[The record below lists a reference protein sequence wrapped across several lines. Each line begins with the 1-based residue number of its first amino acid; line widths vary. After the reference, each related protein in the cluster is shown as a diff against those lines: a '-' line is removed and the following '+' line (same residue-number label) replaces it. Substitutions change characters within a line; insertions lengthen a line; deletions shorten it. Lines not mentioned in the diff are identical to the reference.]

1 MAKTVID
8 GDKSY
13 ALYDQYGDNSMDP
26 IGPVGIIP
34 MVNSTEL
41 SAEVNDRLYKR
52 RVAYQS
58 EALKTESNTFL
69 RKDYTI
75 SADYSRYTTGEG
87 RVVILNSVRGHDV
100 FILCDVLNHSCT
112 YPLFGEDKFMSPD
125 EHYQDLKR
133 IILAI
138 SGKARRIN
146 VIMPFLY
153 DSRQHKRNGRESLD
167 CAFMLEELHNLGV
180 STIFTFDA
188 HDPRVANAIP
198 VSGFENIPATYQIIK
213 SLAQERGQLSTK
225 NPDLMIISPD
235 EGALPRSMY
244 YASVLG
250 CPLGTFYKRRDYTR
264 VVDGRNPILKHEFLG
279 ESAEGKDVLIVDDM
293 IASGDS
299 MLDICR
305 EMRALGA
312 RNIYCAATF
321 GLFTSGTD
329 IFDKAYEEGI
339 LTRVFATN
347 LIYRLPE
354 LKTAAW
360 FREVNMSKFVALLID
375 AINHDASLTTMV
387 NQTDRIRGFLERNK
401 NKKSADRR
409 RK

>member
-13 ALYDQYGDNSMDP
+13 VLYDQYGDNIMES
-26 IGPVGIIP
+26 IGPIGIIP
-34 MVNSTEL
+34 MVNSTEFT
-41 SAEVNDRLYKR
+41 AEVNDRLYKR
-52 RVAYQS
+52 RLAYQNVLSKS
-58 EALKTESNTFL
+58 EISTFL

-75 SADYSRYTTGEG
+75 SADYSRYSTGEG
-87 RVVILNSVRGHDV
+87 RVVILNSVRGHDI
-100 FILCDVLNHSCT
+100 FIICDVLNHSCT
-112 YPLFGEDKFMSPD
+112 YPLFGEEKFMSPD

-180 STIFTFDA
+180 STIITFDA

-198 VSGFENIPATYQIIK
+198 VSGFEDIPATYQIIK
-213 SLAQERGQLSTK
+213 SLAQERGSLSSK
-225 NPDLMIISPD
+225 NPNLMIISPD

-264 VVDGRNPILKHEFLG
+264 VIDGRNPILKHEFLG
-279 ESAEGKDVLIVDDM
+279 GSAKGKDVLIVDDM

-305 EMRALGA
+305 EMRELGA

-321 GLFTSGTD
+321 GLFTSGTA

-339 LTRVFATN
+339 LTRVFTTN

-354 LKTAAW
+354 LKTAPW
-360 FREVNMSKFVALLID
+360 YREVNMSKFVALLID
-375 AINHDASLTTMV
+375 AINHDASLSNMV
-387 NQTDRIRGFLERNK
+387 NQTERIRSFLERGK
-401 NKKSADRR
+401 NKKKR
-409 RK
+409 